1 MARASRVDKAAR
13 VAREARVARVA
24 REARVAKAARV
35 ASYQL
40 IEKLHMYRFS
50 RMNSRW
56 SSFSGLVLLIM
67 NSTNSEEIFTMIA
80 ILFIIFWFSLLSVHL
95 LLLRVSAPEVALHV
109 SVIAVLLLCPLHPPL
124 HHHTT
129 VAAYRLGVVTWGEGS
144 LIVQCCH
151 VHHYHN

>member
-1 MARASRVDKAAR
+1 MAREAR
-13 VAREARVARVA
+13 VAREARDAIEARVA
-24 REARVAKAARV
+24 REAR
-35 ASYQL
+35 
-40 IEKLHMYRFS
+40 
-50 RMNSRW
+50 
-56 SSFSGLVLLIM
+56 
-67 NSTNSEEIFTMIA
+67 
-80 ILFIIFWFSLLSVHL
+80 
-95 LLLRVSAPEVALHV
+95 VALHV